1 MKKAITLTILVAL
14 VIAVIPAQASTPQ
27 AITIDSVMDTTTGTG
42 TFEASGPA
50 VTAGLFCPSGTAYDL
65 ETKFAG
71 WPSGVLVNLRVEK
84 KLVCANGSGEI
95 FMDIKVRAL
104 PSVALSNW
112 VITKGTGE
120 YTRLHG
126 TGKITAT
133 GSGDL
138 VYDYY
143 TGKVNID

>member
-27 AITIDSVMDTTTGTG
+27 AITIDSVMDMNTGTG
-42 TFEASGPA
+42 TFVASGPA
-50 VTAGLFCPSGTAYDL
+50 VAAGLFCASGTAYDL
-65 ETKFAG
+65 ETTFAG
-71 WPSGVLVNLRVEK
+71 WQSGILMNLRVDK
-84 KLVCANGSGEI
+84 KLVCDDGSGEI